1 MSKIPKTVLIPGT
14 AARKS
19 KVTIKDIKGVVK
31 TKVVKKKA
39 VKKDKK
45 EKKVKK

>member
-19 KVTIKDIKGVVK
+19 KVTKKDIKGVVK
-31 TKVVKKKA
+31 KKDKK

-45 EKKVKK
+45 DKKDKKVKK